1 MASGNPYISENYA
14 TINTLKVLKD
24 SQSRVVFGLVKPKT
38 KRTKAVEL
46 TAANPQRPQ
55 EEE

>member
-1 MASGNPYISENYA
+1 MASENPYISENYA

-24 SQSRVVFGLVKPKT
+24 RQSRVVFGLVKPKT

-46 TAANPQRPQ
+46 TAANP
-55 EEE
+55 